1 MEIVH
6 DNLNSRKPVNIER
19 WSSWK

>member
-19 WSSWK
+19 WFSWK